1 MTEEERHQTIN
12 YIINGLIELGYDL
25 SADKDRIRSLI
36 SSALSQQSF
45 DESLDLPQVSR
56 G

>member
-12 YIINGLIELGYDL
+12 YIIDGLIELGYDL

-36 SSALSQQSF
+36 SSVLSQQSF
-45 DESLDLPQVSR
+45 DKSLDLPQVSR